1 MRVHRGFESLAPDH
15 FRRPVASIGVFDG
28 IHLGHRAVIDVNRDL
43 ARELD
48 GESVL
53 VTFDTHPRLVV
64 RGRAP
69 RAITSV
75 AHRLVLLERSGLD
88 HAVVLPFSDEIMGM
102 TADEFATRVF
112 ERGMGVSGIVLGF
125 DSRFGKGRQGDIDFV
140 KSWASD
146 PARQREIVVR
156 SAPPVLIE
164 GRPISSSVIRDAIAA
179 GEHDQAQALLGRP
192 VAVYGTVVPGS
203 GRGEEIGFGTANID
217 LAGELSPPN
226 GVYAAW
232 ARFKGR
238 WRAALV
244 NIGSRPTFEDEGA
257 EVAVEVHVPGI
268 SEKLYGEEM
277 EVQFVQRIR
286 DEQRFPNVEALVAQ
300 IEKDCEEL
308 KRIVGEVNDP
318 PPHP

>member
-1 MRVHRGFESLAPDH
+1 MKVHRGFEALAPDR
-15 FRRPVASIGVFDG
+15 FRRPVATIGVFDG
-28 IHLGHRAVIDVNRDL
+28 CHLGHRAVIDTTRDL
-43 ARELD
+43 AREFE
-48 GESVL
+48 GESVI

-88 HAVVLPFSDEIMGM
+88 HAVVLPFSDEIMDM

-112 ERGMGVSGIVLGF
+112 MRGMGAVGIVLGF
-125 DSRFGKGRQGDIDFV
+125 DSRFGKDRQGDVEFV
-140 KSWASD
+140 RAWAKD
-146 PARQREIVVR
+146 RDIVVR

-192 VAVYGTVVPGS
+192 VAVYGRVVPGS
-203 GRGEEIGFGTANID
+203 GRGREIGFGTANID

-226 GVYAAW
+226 GVYAAF

-238 WRAALV
+238 WKPALV
-244 NIGSRPTFEDEGA
+244 NIGIRPTFEAEGA
-257 EVAVEVHVPGI
+257 EVMVEVHVPGVA
-268 SEKLYGEEM
+268 EKLYGEEM

-286 DEQRFPNVEALVAQ
+286 DEQRFPDAAALVAQ
-300 IEKDCEEL
+300 IERDCEEL
-308 KRIVGEVNDP
+308 DRIVGEVTDLP
-318 PPHP
+318 QS

>member
-1 MRVHRGFESLAPDH
+1 MRVHRGFEALAPDH
-15 FRRPVASIGVFDG
+15 FRRPVATIGVFDG
-28 IHLGHRAVIDVNRDL
+28 IHLGHRAVIDTTRDL

-48 GESVL
+48 GESVI

-88 HAVVLPFSDEIMGM
+88 HAVVLPFSDEIMAM

-112 ERGMGVSGIVLGF
+112 EQGMGVVGIVLGF
-125 DSRFGKGRQGDIDFV
+125 DSRFGKGREGDVDFV
-140 KSWASD
+140 RAWGKERD
-146 PARQREIVVR
+146 IVVR

-203 GRGEEIGFGTANID
+203 GRGREIGFGTANID
-217 LAGELSPPN
+217 LAGELSPPK
-226 GVYAAW
+226 GVYAAF

-238 WRAALV
+238 WKPALV
-244 NIGSRPTFEDEGA
+244 NIGSRPTFEEEGA
-257 EVAVEVHVPGI
+257 EIMVEVHVPGVA
-268 SEKLYGEEM
+268 EQLYDEEV

-286 DEQRFPNVEALVAQ
+286 DEQRFPDAAALVAQ
-300 IEKDCEEL
+300 IERDCEEL
-308 KRIVGEVNDP
+308 DRIVGEVSDLP
-318 PPHP
+318 QS